1 MKKQLLAIA
10 MVTML
15 LVATLISTVSATS
28 ITASAPAAEIK
39 KGDKVIVT
47 VNTDAALASGKVK
60 VKYDTSKFSI
70 EKADI
75 KCDGNASV
83 TPNVKTADG
92 EAIAVLVKMDG
103 EEGATTKNV
112 TFTFTALADM
122 KAEEANF
129 ELTEFSGSKTASLDD
144 FTVKTATAA
153 VKEPTPTTTPT
164 QKPSTTPTK
173 EPSKAPS
180 KTPSTTPTKAPS
192 TTTTPT
198 KAPTTTPDGLAQTG
212 APLYV
217 VGIAVVLVAALV
229 LMVKKAK

>member
-39 KGDKVIVT
+39 KGDKVTVT
-47 VNTDAALASGKVK
+47 VNTDAALASGKIK

-70 EKADI
+70 EKTDI
-75 KCDGNASV
+75 VCDGNASV

-122 KAEEANF
+122 KAEDANF
-129 ELTEFSGSKTASLDD
+129 ELTEFSGSKTASFDD

-153 VKEPTPTTTPT
+153 VEEPTPTKAPT
-164 QKPSTTPTK
+164 TTPTK

-192 TTTTPT
+192 TTTPT
-198 KAPTTTPDGLAQTG
+198 KAPTKTPDGLAQTG